1 MRSQICTCHDS
12 PAVMTCAKLR
22 PDLIII
28 FHARATQIVT
38 RLGSKTVW
46 AMGPCMPEGRLILIS
61 SLTSIY
67 NSNFIMINTPWCAYL
82 MYVYCVNCHY
92 CNNDLFSWQYI
103 TPIQAKLFFAC
114 SCNNECYELYLS
126 CNVNGMLLM
135 LDCGYQQGINIQPA
149 RCNVTQ
155 QMLVLHLS
163 LGNVF
168 SQWEDIV

>member
-1 MRSQICTCHDS
+1 MSWQPCCHD
-12 PAVMTCAKLR
+12 MCK
-22 PDLIII
+22 
-28 FHARATQIVT
+28 IVT
-38 RLGSKTVW
+38 WSDYRFSCKSNTNLYKMWIMSSKTVW

-114 SCNNECYELYLS
+114 SCINDCYECTCAVMSMACCWCLTVVTNRVSTFSL
-126 CNVNGMLLM
+126 
-135 LDCGYQQGINIQPA
+135 QGA
-149 RCNVTQ
+149 
-155 QMLVLHLS
+155 M
-163 LGNVF
+163 
-168 SQWEDIV
+168 